1 MDEQERRAEEG
12 EAPEPRDAQPEAA
25 QPEAAQPEA
34 AQPEAAQPE
43 AAQPEEIDA
52 AKLSDEEAVQ
62 AARAFLGTAEPV
74 EEVSVDEAKSLL
86 RRAGAVAEAEPA
98 PSEATLAPVEEPE
111 TQIAP
116 APAQPTEDGRRWFV
130 IHTYSGYENKV
141 KTNLEHRIQ
150 SMDMGDKIFQ
160 VLVPTEEEI
169 EIKNGKR
176 HPVERKI
183 FPGYVLV
190 EMVMSDDSW
199 YVVRNTPGVTSFVGS
214 GNKPTELS
222 DQEVRQILRQIKLDA
237 PKYKVAFTKGEA
249 VRVTDGPFT
258 DLHGVVDEVN
268 PERNKVKVLVSIF
281 GRETPVEL
289 DFLQIEK
296 LVK

>member
-1 MDEQERRAEEG
+1 MDEQERSEKDEPREDAPREG
-12 EAPEPRDAQPEAA
+12 ASDESAPEEAVA
-25 QPEAAQPEA
+25 EQDSG
-34 AQPEAAQPE
+34 
-43 AAQPEEIDA
+43 IDA
-52 AKLSDEEAVQ
+52 AKLSDEEATL
-62 AARAFLGTAEPV
+62 AARAFLGTAEPD

-86 RRAGAVAEAEPA
+86 RRAGAVAEAEP
-98 PSEATLAPVEEPE
+98 EIE
-111 TQIAP
+111 AP
-116 APAQPTEDGRRWFV
+116 APEPEPERPSTAAPTTEPQADTGRRWYV

-214 GNKPTELS
+214 GNKPTELT
-222 DQEVRQILRQIKLDA
+222 DTEVRAILRQIKLDA

>member
-1 MDEQERRAEEG
+1 MDEQRSEKD
-12 EAPEPRDAQPEAA
+12 EPRDAA
-25 QPEAAQPEA
+25 
-34 AQPEAAQPE
+34 
-43 AAQPEEIDA
+43 PEESTSERAEPEQDSGIDA
-52 AKLSDEEAVQ
+52 AKLSDEEATL
-62 AARAFLGTAEPV
+62 AARAFLGTAEPE
-74 EEVSVDEAKSLL
+74 EEVSVDEAKNML
-86 RRAGAVAEAEPA
+86 RRAGAVAEAEP
-98 PSEATLAPVEEPE
+98 E
-111 TQIAP
+111 AP
-116 APAQPTEDGRRWFV
+116 APEPEPEKPSAAVSTAEPQADTGRRWYV

-214 GNKPTELS
+214 GNKPTELT
-222 DQEVRQILRQIKLDA
+222 DTEVRAILRQIKLDA

>member
-1 MDEQERRAEEG
+1 MDEREEEKVEEPKVEEPKDEERGGTE
-12 EAPEPRDAQPEAA
+12 DF
-25 QPEAAQPEA
+25 
-34 AQPEAAQPE
+34 
-43 AAQPEEIDA
+43 DA
-52 AKLSDEEAVQ
+52 AKLSDEKAVE
-62 AARAFLGTAEPV
+62 AARAFLGTAEP
-74 EEVSVDEAKSLL
+74 ERQVSVDEAKQVL
-86 RRAGAVAEAEPA
+86 RRAGVAEAERPA
-98 PSEATLAPVEEPE
+98 EVTEEATEETAAAEPE
-111 TQIAP
+111 VAP
-116 APAQPTEDGRRWFV
+116 APAPAAPAEADTGRRWYV

-141 KTNLEHRIQ
+141 KANLEHRIQ

-176 HPVERKI
+176 QAVERKV

-190 EMVMSDDSW
+190 EMNMDDASW

-214 GNKPTELS
+214 GNKPTPLT
-222 DQEVRQILRQIKLDA
+222 DQEVKQILRQIKLEA
-237 PKYKVAFTKGEA
+237 PRYKVAFTKGEA
-249 VRVTDGPFT
+249 VRVVDGPFT

>member
-1 MDEQERRAEEG
+1 MDEQERSEQD
-12 EAPEPRDAQPEAA
+12 EPRDAAPEDVTTA
-25 QPEAAQPEA
+25 PEDSSAPEDVTTETSPA
-34 AQPEAAQPE
+34 DDERG
-43 AAQPEEIDA
+43 IDA
-52 AKLSDEEAVQ
+52 AKLSDEEATL
-62 AARAFLGTAEPV
+62 AARAFLGTAEPE
-74 EEVSVDEAKSLL
+74 EEVSVDEAKKLL
-86 RRAGAVAEAEPA
+86 RRAGAVAEAEP
-98 PSEATLAPVEEPE
+98 EIE
-111 TQIAP
+111 AP
-116 APAQPTEDGRRWFV
+116 APEPEPERPAVAVPTAEPQADTGRRWYV

-214 GNKPTELS
+214 GNKPTELT
-222 DQEVRQILRQIKLDA
+222 DTEVRAILRQIKLDA

>member
-1 MDEQERRAEEG
+1 MTDETNGPTADQS
-12 EAPEPRDAQPEAA
+12 
-25 QPEAAQPEA
+25 
-34 AQPEAAQPE
+34 
-43 AAQPEEIDA
+43 QPEEAAATAAPDPQDA
-52 AKLSDEEAVQ
+52 AKLSDQAAAE
-62 AARAFLGTAEPV
+62 AARAFLGTPEP
-74 EEVSVDEAKSLL
+74 EPEGIGSEEAKAVL
-86 RRAGAVAEAEPA
+86 RRAGAVAEAEPEIA
-98 PSEATLAPVEEPE
+98 PEPEPEPEPAAPV
-111 TQIAP
+111 AAAGKP
-116 APAQPTEDGRRWFV
+116 ADEQDAARRWYV

-141 KTNLEHRIQ
+141 KTNLEHRIH

-176 HPVERKI
+176 HPVERKVY
-183 FPGYVLV
+183 PGYVLV
-190 EMVMSDDSW
+190 EMNMSDDSW
-199 YVVRNTPGVTSFVGS
+199 YVVRNTPGVTSFVGM
-214 GNKPTELS
+214 GTTPTPLS
-222 DQEVRQILRQIKLDA
+222 DAEVKAILRQIKLDA